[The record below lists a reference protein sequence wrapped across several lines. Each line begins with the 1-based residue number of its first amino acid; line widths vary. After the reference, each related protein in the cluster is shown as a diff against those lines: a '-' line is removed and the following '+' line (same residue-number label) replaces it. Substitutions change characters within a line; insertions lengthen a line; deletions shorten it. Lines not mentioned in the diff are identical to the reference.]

1 MSALGLTLTNHVFSG
16 LPYSM
21 SNYEVELK
29 FPVQDLSHLETALGS
44 MGATVE
50 VAVKQSDFYYAHPA
64 RDFAKTDEALR
75 IRRVGS
81 KNFITYKGPKLD
93 ADTKTRKEIEV
104 PLVSGEEGA
113 SNIVEMIETLGFSLV
128 AEVTK
133 NRRKADLVFEA
144 NEVEVALDEVDG
156 LGAFIELEIIAT
168 ESTMEQAKQSILKL
182 AKQLGLSQSQRLS
195 YLELVLGCTE

>member
-29 FPVQDLSHLETALGS
+29 FPVQDLAQIESALIS
-44 MGATVE
+44 MDAIVE

-104 PLVSGEEGA
+104 PLISGEEGA
-113 SNIVEMIETLGFSLV
+113 VNIMEMIETLGFTQV

-133 NRRKADLVFEA
+133 IRRKADLMFEGSS
-144 NEVEVALDEVDG
+144 VEVALDEVDG
-156 LGAFIELEIIAT
+156 LGSFIELEIIAS
-168 ESTMEQAKQSILKL
+168 ESTMDLAKQSILKL

-195 YLELVLGCTE
+195 YLELVLGFTE